1 MALHWSSALAVGVP
15 EIDSQHEEMFA
26 RVDRLHDAMLARDRT
41 EVMRMLRFL
50 LEYVH
55 HHLGAEERLMES
67 VDYPALGRHRL
78 AHQAFTDEV
87 ESLARKVETEGVT
100 ALVVHRVEREVTSW
114 LHDHVCGA
122 DLEFVSHMRTR
133 RAEERERR
141 RVPIADGDGPP
152 APSSAFRD

>member
-26 RVDRLHDAMLARDRT
+26 RVDRLRDAMLARDRT

-100 ALVVHRVEREVTSW
+100 ALVVHRVERGVTSW

-122 DLEFVSHMRTR
+122 DLEFFSHMRTP

-141 RVPIADGDGPP
+141 RGPIADGDGPP

>member
-1 MALHWSSALAVGVP
+1 MALHWTSALAVGVP

-41 EVMRMLRFL
+41 EVLRMLRFL
-50 LEYVH
+50 VEYVH

-67 VDYPALGRHRL
+67 VAYPGLGGHRL
-78 AHQAFTDEV
+78 AHKAFTDEV
-87 ESLARKVETEGVT
+87 EALARKVEAEGVT

-122 DLEFVSHMRTR
+122 DLEFVSHMRTH
-133 RAEERERR
+133 RAEQRERH

-152 APSSAFRD
+152 APSSAYRD